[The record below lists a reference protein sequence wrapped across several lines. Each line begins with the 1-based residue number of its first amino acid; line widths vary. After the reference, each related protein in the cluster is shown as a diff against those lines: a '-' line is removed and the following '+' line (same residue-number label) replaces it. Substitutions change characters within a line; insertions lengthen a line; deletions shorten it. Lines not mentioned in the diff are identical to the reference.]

1 MGLLTLTDT
10 NDVFRKKVILVDHNN
25 ASQSVDGLEEAE
37 IIEVVDHHNIGDII
51 TKKPINFR
59 NAAYGSVNTIIYDLY
74 KENNIE
80 IPKEIA
86 GLMASAII
94 SDTLLLTSPT
104 TTMKDRVTL
113 TKLSEIAGV
122 DYEDYGNELLKH
134 GMSIKGLSIEQLL
147 YKDFKSY
154 KVNEQLVG
162 IGQVLTSDFNYLK
175 KKLNEMVKYFDQVAE
190 DKNYK
195 VLTLFITD
203 IFENK
208 SYIIYSSKSEEI
220 IKESFKLD
228 SIYEGISLNNI
239 LSRKSQIVPYIMDTL
254 ESL

>member
-1 MGLLTLTDT
+1 
-10 NDVFRKKVILVDHNN
+10 
-25 ASQSVDGLEEAE
+25 
-37 IIEVVDHHNIGDII
+37 
-51 TKKPINFR
+51 
-59 NAAYGSVNTIIYDLY
+59 
-74 KENNIE
+74 
-80 IPKEIA
+80 
-86 GLMASAII
+86 MASAII

-228 SIYEGISLNNI
+228 SIYEGVSLNNI